1 MLLCFTIPLLR
12 SECKNAIRN
21 FVLPIPVAVIIFPV
35 KVGVLGYISF
45 VNDLSYFIFSIGLC
59 PLTGAFASFVSSI
72 TTLNFCFIFV
82 FVDFLITSLQLS
94 ISNDLPCLAL
104 IF

>member
-1 MLLCFTIPLLR
+1 MFLCFTIPLLR

-21 FVLPIPVAVIIFPV
+21 FVLPIPLAAIIFQV

-45 VNDLSYFIFSIGLC
+45 VNGLSYFIFSIGLC
-59 PLTGAFASFVSSI
+59 PLTGAFASFILSI
-72 TTLNFCFIFV
+72 TTLNFCFIFG
-82 FVDFLITSLQLS
+82 FVDFLIILLQLS
-94 ISNDLPCLAL
+94 ISNYLSCLAL